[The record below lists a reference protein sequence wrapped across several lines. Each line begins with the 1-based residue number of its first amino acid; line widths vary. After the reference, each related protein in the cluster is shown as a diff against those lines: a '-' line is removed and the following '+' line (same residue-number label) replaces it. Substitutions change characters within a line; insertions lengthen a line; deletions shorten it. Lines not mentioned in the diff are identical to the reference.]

1 MYRTFIFLVILA
13 LFLTSIPLGAASPD
27 LASVAEWKRAENFL
41 INKRPQEAYEL
52 FKVLLGR
59 YPGHSSLTLGLARS
73 SALTGRF
80 QEALEIYRQL
90 LAKFPG
96 DPILLNER
104 DQVQGLLTGSA
115 SPTSVSFRMRAG
127 ILYDSNANQG
137 APDDL
142 VLNIGGF
149 VATIKDTKRIPTM
162 GGYFGA
168 NFNISHRLGEGGPWS
183 LVGDSGLYIRG
194 NEDSDLNDIKS
205 SEWQWFRV
213 GGGLRYAKGQN
224 LFEFRIKGEFFDY
237 ELTNRVIS
245 WGPELIYLR
254 AVTPKFH
261 LISQFSLD
269 YRDYQRS
276 PDRDGDYGQ
285 IYQNARLFFGDNTNS
300 LTFGVGYLW
309 GRPKLDSLGY
319 YGVSIPLRL
328 TLRLTENWELSPH
341 FTYIQEKYR
350 GRGIFID
357 KDDRQDKKIRSGLD
371 VFYKIND
378 RLRVEFNFSYNR
390 ADSNSV
396 FYEYVQHSLS
406 LGLSWGF

>member
-1 MYRTFIFLVILA
+1 MKKVILFLV
-13 LFLTSIPLGAASPD
+13 LFSLFFTSTLLRAAPPD
-27 LASVAEWKRAENFL
+27 PASVAEWKKAETL
-41 INKRPQEAYEL
+41 LVNKRPQEAYDL
-52 FKVLLGR
+52 FTALLRR
-59 YPGHSSLTLGLARS
+59 YPGHSSLMLGLARS

-90 LAKFPG
+90 LVKFPG

-104 DQVQGLLTGSA
+104 DQVQGLLAGTGS
-115 SPTSVSFRMRAG
+115 PTTVSFRMRAG
-127 ILYDSNANQG
+127 VLYDSNANQG

-142 VLNIGGF
+142 VLSIFGLSIPLEG
-149 VATIKDTKRIPTM
+149 TKRISTM

-168 NFNISHRLGEGGPWS
+168 NFQISHRLSEVGPWS

-194 NEDSDLNDIKS
+194 NEDSDLDDIKS

-245 WGPELIYLR
+245 WGPELTYLR

-261 LISQFSLD
+261 LISQLSLD

-276 PDRDGDYGQ
+276 PERDGDYGQ
-285 IYQNARLFFGDNTNS
+285 IYQNARFFFGDNTNS

-309 GRPKLDSLGY
+309 GRPKLDNLEY
-319 YGVSIPLRL
+319 YGFSVPLRL
-328 TLRLTENWELSPH
+328 TLRLTEDWELSPH
-341 FTYIQEKYR
+341 INYIQEKYR
-350 GRGIFID
+350 GKGIIFD
-357 KDDRQDKKIRSGLD
+357 QEDRRDKKIRSGLD
-371 VFYKIND
+371 VIYKIND
-378 RLRVEFNFSYNR
+378 RLRAEFNYSYNR
-390 ADSNSV
+390 SDSNSA
-396 FYEYVQHSLS
+396 FYDYAQHTMS

>member
-1 MYRTFIFLVILA
+1 MVKTLLVLVFWA
-13 LFLTSIPLGAASPD
+13 LFLTAAPLVAAPPD
-27 LASVAEWKRAENFL
+27 PVSVAEWKKAETYL

-52 FKVLLGR
+52 FTVLLGR
-59 YPGHSSLTLGLARS
+59 YPGHSSLMLGLARS
-73 SALTGRF
+73 SALTGHF

-104 DQVQGLLTGSA
+104 DQVQGLLAGTGS
-115 SPTSVSFRMRAG
+115 PTTVNFRMRAG
-127 ILYDSNANQG
+127 VLYDSNANQG

-142 VLNIGGF
+142 VLSIFGLSIPLEG
-149 VATIKDTKRIPTM
+149 TKRISTM

-168 NFNISHRLGEGGPWS
+168 NFNISHRLSEISPWS

-276 PDRDGDYGQ
+276 PERDGDYGQ
-285 IYQNARLFFGDNTNS
+285 IYQNARFFFGDNTNS

-309 GRPKLDSLGY
+309 GRPKLDNLEY
-319 YGVSIPLRL
+319 YGFSIPLRL
-328 TLRLTENWELSPH
+328 TLRLTEDWELSPH
-341 FTYIQEKYR
+341 LNYIHEKYR
-350 GRGIFID
+350 GKGIIFD
-357 KDDRQDKKIRSGLD
+357 LEDRRDKKIRSGLD
-371 VFYKIND
+371 VIYKIND
-378 RLRVEFNFSYNR
+378 RLRVEFNYSFNR
-390 ADSNSV
+390 SDSNSA
-396 FYEYVQHSLS
+396 FYDYAQHSMS